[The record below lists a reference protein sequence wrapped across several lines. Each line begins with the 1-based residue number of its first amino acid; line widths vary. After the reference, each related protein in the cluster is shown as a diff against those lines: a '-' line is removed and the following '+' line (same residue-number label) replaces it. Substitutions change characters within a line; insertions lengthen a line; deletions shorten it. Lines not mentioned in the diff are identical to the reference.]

1 MVNISMKKDLI
12 AVVGIAVVFG
22 ILLSYPISVASG
34 VMIFLAGEFVM
45 TAASK
50 SLVVCLVIIGAMMG
64 ILGGGY
70 VADRYGRKK
79 AIFLSAAFLFVGSF
93 FSVMAGAFHE
103 LLLFRFLVG
112 IGIGICSMVVPVYL
126 AEVALPKYRGKMI
139 SLFQVAITL
148 GILISYLTNLCLF
161 QLQSWRIALGVS
173 ALFAFLALALV
184 YIIPESPSWLISR
197 GDVDGGRDLLLRFY
211 PKKEAEEIIE
221 KTVESKRNRKNISL
235 TTLFQGGLKKALI
248 IGVVLSIFQ
257 QITGINAVIYYAPEI
272 FHHAGITNLCTKL
285 IATMFLGVLNVAT
298 ALFTMTRIDGWGR
311 RKLLL
316 IGIPGMVFALL
327 LLGICFNS
335 GVCAVIGLI
344 LYILFFGISLGPVVW
359 VLTAEIFPLEIRGKA
374 VSIALFIN
382 WFASLFVVWPFL
394 FLIDIWGISGA
405 FFLFA
410 GMSVLALLFVYF
422 FVPETKGKTLEEIQ
436 EYWQKSN

>member
-1 MVNISMKKDLI
+1 MMNISKVKDLI
-12 AVVGIAVVFG
+12 SVLGIAIVFG
-22 ILLSYPISVASG
+22 VLLSYPISVASG

-50 SLVVCLVIIGAMMG
+50 SLVVCLVIIGAMLG

-70 VADRYGRKK
+70 VADRFGRKK
-79 AIFLSAAFLFVGSF
+79 AIFLSAAFLFVGSL

-126 AEVALPKYRGKMI
+126 AEIALPSYRGKMI

-148 GILISYLTNLCLF
+148 GIFVSYLTNLCLF
-161 QLQSWRIALGVS
+161 QLQSWRIALGIS
-173 ALFAFLALALV
+173 AFFAVIALILVFL
-184 YIIPESPSWLISR
+184 IPESPSWLISK
-197 GDVDGGRDLLLRFY
+197 GDVEGGRDLLFRFY
-211 PKKEAEEIIE
+211 PRKEAEEIIH
-221 KTVESKRNRKNISL
+221 KAVESKQNRKHISL
-235 TTLFQGGLKKALI
+235 RKLFQGGLKKALI
-248 IGVVLSIFQ
+248 IGILLSVFQ

-272 FHHAGITNLCTKL
+272 FHHAGITSLCSKL
-285 IATMFLGVLNVAT
+285 IATALLGLLNVGT

-316 IGIPGMVFALL
+316 MGIPGMIVSLL
-327 LLGICFNS
+327 ILATCFNS
-335 GVCAVIGLI
+335 GICAVSGLV
-344 LYILFFGISLGPVVW
+344 LYIIFFGISLGPVVW

-374 VSIALFIN
+374 VSIALFTN

-394 FLIDIWGISGA
+394 FLVEILGIGGA
-405 FFLFA
+405 FLIFA
-410 GMSVLALLFVYF
+410 VTSLLALIFVYF

-436 EYWQKSN
+436 EYWQKSK